1 MPLTL
6 QVRKRLMQKQI
17 GQQISERVKKI
28 REIKKYG
35 KKVQI
40 EVEQQKHKE
49 KREMLEKIKKFR
61 KVRIFYLLL
70 TAVVCM
76 LNHSRSEYCQS

>member
-1 MPLTL
+1 
-6 QVRKRLMQKQI
+6 MQKQV

-61 KVRIFYLLL
+61 KVRLRVL
-70 TAVVCM
+70 TC
-76 LNHSRSEYCQS
+76 YCPLQM

>member
-1 MPLTL
+1 MSWHFPSTQ

-40 EVEQQKHKE
+40 EVEQQKQKE

-61 KVRIFYLLL
+61 KVIKSICVTLKSLQF
-70 TAVVCM
+70 
-76 LNHSRSEYCQS
+76 

>member
-1 MPLTL
+1 MFWHFLSTP

-40 EVEQQKHKE
+40 EVEQQKQKE

-61 KVRIFYLLL
+61 KVMESICVTPKSLQF
-70 TAVVCM
+70 
-76 LNHSRSEYCQS
+76 